1 MLDDREPSSCSVVFL
16 PSLCLTLLLIKM
28 LVSVTWNDSR
38 TPSLSTE
45 HSSNT
50 ALPPPQ
56 LCCVAY
62 REQQWQVC
70 VVCLVADLSCCC
82 CTWATVNIL
91 LFKSKMGCVLRPL
104 WDGVQQAS
112 VTLIGLPPSGLNPFL
127 TYPSNCL
134 ILTTLFS
141 FASTL
146 FWASWL
152 LWAISV
158 LAIVLKETIL
168 KGGLQLYSLSLSAPG
183 LDYRLWTRI

>member
-1 MLDDREPSSCSVVFL
+1 MTESLHPVLLFSCL
-16 PSLCLTLLLIKM
+16 PSVLCFFSSKCLPQSPGM
-28 LVSVTWNDSR
+28 
-38 TPSLSTE
+38 TPGHHLF
-45 HSSNT
+45 
-50 ALPPPQ
+50 Q
-56 LCCVAY
+56 LNIV
-62 REQQWQVC
+62 QTQPFP
-70 VVCLVADLSCCC
+70 DLSCVVLHIGSNNGKCVSC
-82 CTWATVNIL
+82 ALWLICHVAAVPEATVNIL

-134 ILTTLFS
+134 ILTTLFP